1 MALII
6 LYLLYYVYTKDT
18 SYSRNIRSV
27 ASVVEDLNRELYYLK
42 KQLSQTESEF
52 QANAQRM
59 SDDEIYQEIERSV
72 YDLVQPLSVT
82 LKQLQS
88 NIEMIEGQIEHRIA
102 QLESGVKQISI
113 PTSIHAN
120 DDEKII
126 SLFLT
131 PGKYNNTINFS
142 TWVAIPNDFF
152 PGQCF
157 GSTYPLNIAVTNN
170 NSRSFIN
177 ICTFIK
183 WPQRNPAFMKGTPS
197 CNILITKTINMGNAF
212 NHILNIS
219 TF

>member
-1 MALII
+1 MSLDQINFQLEYVVIVMALII

-42 KQLSQTESEF
+42 KQLSKTESEF

-82 LKQLQS
+82 LRQLQS
-88 NIEMIEGQIEHRIA
+88 NIELIEGQIEHRIA

-126 SLFLT
+126 SLYKQ
-131 PGKYNNTINFS
+131 GVKVETIAKELHLSKPEVEF
-142 TWVAIPNDFF
+142 V
-152 PGQCF
+152 
-157 GSTYPLNIAVTNN
+157 LK
-170 NSRSFIN
+170 IN
-177 ICTFIK
+177 KIK
-183 WPQRNPAFMKGTPS
+183 
-197 CNILITKTINMGNAF
+197 
-212 NHILNIS
+212 
-219 TF
+219 